1 MENNI
6 RKVGRPKK
14 INLLDVDTEV
24 EKRPVGRPKKVKV
37 EKIKQAIGKPKGTK
51 NDYNKQYCW
60 IVTKDGL
67 DQEFA
72 NIKDISKSLN
82 LPVTSVNKMIYQP
95 RIKKPNEITIKKQ
108 MLNLK
113 VLQHNDVPEVC
124 EEHNL

>member
-24 EKRPVGRPKKVKV
+24 EKRPVGRPRKNKEVKP
-37 EKIKQAIGKPKGTK
+37 KRPIGKPKGIK
-51 NDYNKQYCW
+51 NDYNKKYCW

-108 MLNLK
+108 MLNQE
-113 VLQHNDVPEVC
+113 VSQHNGALATSGEN
-124 EEHNL
+124 NL